1 MAVGRTT
8 TDDLQDS
15 LPTIIGQ
22 SRLVRENEGE
32 MMSTVDRQTLGRGM
46 GLTWHEVSYAKI
58 NAQNVSEDTI
68 LDNPQK
74 LSDTDFPLTP
84 TVVGIETLITDRV
97 GVRIVQHGAAKLG
110 TLATNAMKRKKL
122 QDGLTA
128 IDGFTTSLG
137 DSGTL
142 SYGHIMAASVRIT
155 GNTTEPGPNPLHSQ
169 LHAFQIKDITDEM
182 TAPVG
187 TYDISKGSESFSAFR
202 NGFKGMIGNVSIH
215 ENNEIAITSNVA
227 KGGVYSKMSL
237 VLVQG
242 RSPRAVAVRR
252 EDIGGGSTIMYHYD
266 EFIWGERSS
275 GNWGF
280 ELQTDAT
287 VPTS

>member
-8 TDDLQDS
+8 TDSLQDS

-22 SRLVRENEGE
+22 SRLVREDEGE
-32 MMSTVDRQTLGRGM
+32 MMSTVDRQTLGKGM

-58 NAQNVSEDTI
+58 TAQAITEDTI
-68 LDNPQK
+68 LDNPQQ

-84 TVVGIETLITDRV
+84 TVIGIETLITDRV
-97 GVRIVQHGAAKLG
+97 GDRIVAHGAAKLG
-110 TLATNAMKRKKL
+110 KLAQNAMTRKKL
-122 QDGLTA
+122 QDGITA

-137 DSGTL
+137 GSGTL
-142 SYGHIMAASVRIT
+142 TYGHIMAASVRIT
-155 GNTTEPGPNPLHSQ
+155 GNTTESGPSPLHAQ
-169 LHAFQIKDITDEM
+169 LHAFQIKDLTDEM

-187 TYDISKGSESFSAFR
+187 TYNITAGPTMDAYK
-202 NGFKGMIGNVSIH
+202 NGFKGMIGNVSVH
-215 ENNEIAITSNVA
+215 ENNEITITSNVA
-227 KGGVYSKMSL
+227 KGGVYSKMAL

-252 EDIGGGSTIMYHYD
+252 EDIGGGATIMYHYD
-266 EFIWGERSS
+266 EYIWGERSS
-275 GNWGF
+275 GNWGY

>member
-1 MAVGRTT
+1 MPVGRTT

-15 LPTIIGQ
+15 LPTIIGA
-22 SRLVRENEGE
+22 SRLVREKEGE
-32 MMSTVDRQTLGRGM
+32 VMSTVDRQTLGKGM

-58 NAQNVSEDTI
+58 TAQDISEDTI

-84 TVVGIETLITDRV
+84 TVIAIETLITDRV
-97 GVRIVQHGAAKLG
+97 GVRIVAHGASKLG
-110 TLATNAMKRKKL
+110 QLAQNAMTRKKN

-137 DSGTL
+137 ASGTL
-142 SYGHIMAASVRIT
+142 SYGHIVAASTRIT
-155 GNTTEPGPNPLHSQ
+155 GNVTEPGPSPLHSQ
-169 LHAFQIKDITDEM
+169 LHAFQIKDLADEM

-187 TYDISKGSESFSAFR
+187 TYNITAGPTIDAYKGGFR
-202 NGFKGMIGNVSIH
+202 GMISNVSIH
-215 ENNEIAITSNVA
+215 ENNEITIVSNVA
-227 KGGVYSKMSL
+227 KGGVYSMMSL

-252 EDIGGGSTIMYHYD
+252 EDIGGGATIMYHYD
-266 EFIWGERSS
+266 EYIYGERSS

-280 ELQTDAT
+280 EIQTDAT
-287 VPTS
+287 TPTS

>member
-8 TDDLQDS
+8 TDS
-15 LPTIIGQ
+15 LDASIPTMVGA
-22 SRLVRENEGE
+22 SRNVRENEGE
-32 MMSTVDRQTLGRGM
+32 IMATVDRQTLGKGT

-58 NAQNVSEDTI
+58 TAQTVTEDTI
-68 LDNPQK
+68 LDNPQQI
-74 LSDTDFPLTP
+74 SDTDFPLTP

-97 GVRIVQHGAAKLG
+97 GERIIQHGVAKLG
-110 TLATNAMKRKKL
+110 VLAQNAMTRKKN

-128 IDGFTTSLG
+128 IDGFTTGLG
-137 DSGTL
+137 ASGTL

-155 GNTTEPGPNPLHSQ
+155 GNTTEAGPAPLHAQ

-187 TYDISKGSESFSAFR
+187 TYEISSGASSDAFK

-215 ENNEIAITSNVA
+215 ENNEITINSNIA
-227 KGGVYSKMSL
+227 KGGVYSKMAL

-252 EDIGGGSTIMYHYD
+252 EDIGGGATIMYHYD
-266 EFIWGERSS
+266 EYVYGERSS
-275 GNWGF
+275 GNWGY
-280 ELQTDAT
+280 EIITDAT

>member
-8 TDDLQDS
+8 TDDLADS

-22 SRLVRENEGE
+22 SRLVRENEGD
-32 MMSTVDRQTLGRGM
+32 MMSTVDRQTLGKNM
-46 GLTWHEVSYAKI
+46 GLTWHEVSYSKI
-58 NAQNVSEDTI
+58 NAQAIDENTI

-84 TVVGIETLITDRV
+84 TVVGIETLLTDRV
-97 GVRIVQHGAAKLG
+97 GARIVAHGASKLG
-110 TLATNAMKRKKL
+110 GLAQNAMTRKKL
-122 QDGLTA
+122 QDGITA
-128 IDGFTTSLG
+128 IDGFTTDLG
-137 DSGTL
+137 AGGTL

-155 GNTTEPGPNPLHSQ
+155 GNTTEPGPSPLHAQ

-187 TYDISKGSESFSAFR
+187 TYNITSGPSADAFR

-215 ENNEIAITSNVA
+215 ENNEITISSNVA
-227 KGGVYSKMSL
+227 KGGVYSKMGL

-242 RSPRAVAVRR
+242 RSPRAVASRR
-252 EDIGGGSTIMYHYD
+252 EDIGGGATIMYHYD
-266 EFIWGERSS
+266 EYIWGERSS
-275 GNWGF
+275 GNWGY
-280 ELQTDAT
+280 EIRSDAT
-287 VPTS
+287 TPTS

>member
-1 MAVGRTT
+1 MAAGRTT
-8 TDDLQDS
+8 TDSLADS

-22 SRLVRENEGE
+22 SRLIRENEGE
-32 MMSTVDRQTLGRGM
+32 MMSTVDRQTLGKGM

-58 NAQNVSEDTI
+58 TAQAVTEDTV
-68 LDNPQK
+68 LDNPQQ

-97 GVRIVQHGAAKLG
+97 GARIVAHGAAKLG
-110 TLATNAMKRKKL
+110 RLAQNAMTRKKL
-122 QDGLTA
+122 QDGITIL
-128 IDGFTTSLG
+128 DGATTSLG
-137 DSGTL
+137 ASGTL

-155 GNTTEPGPNPLHSQ
+155 GNTTEPGPNPLFSQ

-187 TYDISKGSESFSAFR
+187 THNITTGPTMDAFQT
-202 NGFKGMIGNVSIH
+202 GFKGMIGNVRIQ
-215 ENNEIAITSNVA
+215 ENNEITISSNVA
-227 KGGVYSKMSL
+227 KGGVYSKMGI

-252 EDIGGGSTIMYHYD
+252 EDIGGGATIMYHYD

-275 GNWGF
+275 GNWVF
-280 ELQTDAT
+280 EIQSDAT

>member
-32 MMSTVDRQTLGRGM
+32 IMSTVDRQTLGKGM

-58 NAQNVSEDTI
+58 NAQEVSEDTI

-74 LSDTDFPLTP
+74 ISDTDFPLTP

-97 GVRIVQHGAAKLG
+97 GATIVSHGNSKLG
-110 TLATNAMKRKKL
+110 ALAQNAMTRKKN

-128 IDGFTTSLG
+128 VDAFTTSLG
-137 DSGTL
+137 SSGTL
-142 SYGHIMAASVRIT
+142 TFGFIMAASVRIT
-155 GNTTEPGPNPLHSQ
+155 GNTTEPGPMPLHPQ
-169 LHAFQIKDITDEM
+169 LHAFQSKDITDEF
-182 TAPVG
+182 TSPVG
-187 TYDISKGSESFSAFR
+187 TYNITTGPTMDAFK
-202 NGFKGMIGNVSIH
+202 NGFRGMVGNVSIH
-215 ENNEIAITSNVA
+215 ENNEISIVSNVA
-227 KGGVYSKMSL
+227 KGGVYSRMSL

-252 EDIGGGSTIMYHYD
+252 EDIGGGATIMYHYD
-266 EFIWGERSS
+266 EYIYGERSS

-280 ELQTDAT
+280 EIQTDAT
-287 VPTS
+287 TPTS